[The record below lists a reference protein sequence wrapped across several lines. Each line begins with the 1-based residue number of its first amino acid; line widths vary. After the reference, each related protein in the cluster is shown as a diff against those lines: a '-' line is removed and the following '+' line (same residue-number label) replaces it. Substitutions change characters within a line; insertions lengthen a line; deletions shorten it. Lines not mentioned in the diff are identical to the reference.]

1 LSRLAIAAL
10 FALVFVAPA
19 RATAATRHLL
29 DDLAAARVVALGG
42 GPSEMEGA
50 FVQHG
55 AEPRIELQLPALE
68 TWPAARDR
76 DVASLGV
83 PRGWRVRRLD
93 VVIPTPDATSV
104 ALAIDGVALPRFERN
119 GAPSAACFTSCFTYQ
134 PGGFVPRGLYFV
146 SPPGAVTAQGRV
158 TVRHRPDPAAV
169 AQRAI
174 EAGATV
180 PATALLTHAADAQSS
195 RPALFVPFGAA
206 IEFPVTP
213 QRGERL
219 RSSFLRR
226 SVSGT
231 RAVAPTRMRVGVASA
246 GATTW
251 IAEQTF
257 RDAPADV
264 WNDVDL
270 DLDRWAGQPVK
281 IRIEVERSG
290 PGAIAPH
297 FAADPRIAAAG
308 DARPNLLLVVV
319 DGLRADRVS
328 PSASSP
334 LPEIARLAREGVFF
348 TEARSAAPWT
358 RASIATLFT
367 GVLPSQHGV
376 ETEAPD
382 DALPDALP
390 TLAQQL
396 RAAGYETAAFSAN
409 LHLDPAFGLT
419 RGFGESRAFHEDGS
433 EVVARALR
441 WIETARAPWFAF
453 VFIMDT
459 HHPWRHRAQHDL
471 SSGIDAPLRSA
482 AELGAAAT
490 RRARGVAEPT
500 PDEVRKLVALYD
512 ENARYADAQL
522 GVLRS
527 RLAQRGELE
536 RTLLVVTADHG
547 EAFGEHGDFFH
558 GYDLYDELVRVPL
571 VVRGPG
577 IPAAQR
583 RDAVSLAD
591 LGHSLLRWLAVPGAQ
606 GLPGRDLRTPCEGP
620 PEACASFFETR
631 FRGAD
636 LAGVAAPPWKLV
648 LDRKTRGSTLFELA
662 RDPLER
668 SDASAA
674 DGKRAHSLQQV
685 LTRRLAEARRARVEG
700 GASSSGSAIDPATA
714 EALRA
719 LGYVT
724 D

>member
-1 LSRLAIAAL
+1 LSRLALAAL
-10 FALVFVAPA
+10 FALVFLAPV
-19 RATAATRHLL
+19 RGTAATRHLL
-29 DDLAAARVVALGG
+29 DDLAGARVVALGS
-42 GPSEMEGA
+42 GPSEMEGT
-50 FVQHG
+50 FLPEG
-55 AEPRIELQLPALE
+55 AAPRVELQLPALE
-68 TWPAARDR
+68 AWPAASER
-76 DVASLGV
+76 DVAALGV
-83 PRGWRVRRLD
+83 PRGWRARRLD
-93 VVIPTPDATSV
+93 VAVPTPDV
-104 ALAIDGVALPRFERN
+104 ASIELAIDGVALPRFERN
-119 GAPSAACFTSCFTYQ
+119 GTPSAASFTYQ
-134 PGGFVPRGLYFV
+134 PGGFVPRGLYLV
-146 SPPGAVTAQGRV
+146 SPADDPTAQGRV
-158 TVRHRPDPAAV
+158 TVRHRPDPVAV

-174 EAGATV
+174 EAGAVV
-180 PATALLTHAADAQSS
+180 PATALVTRAANEQSS

-213 QRGERL
+213 QRGARL
-219 RSSFLRR
+219 RSGFLRR
-226 SVSGT
+226 SVAGT
-231 RAVAPTRMRVGVASA
+231 RAVAPTRMRIGIASA
-246 GATTW
+246 GTTTW

-257 RDAPADV
+257 RDAPAEGDV

-270 DLDRWAGQPVK
+270 ELDRWAGQPVQVC
-281 IRIEVERSG
+281 IELERSG
-290 PGAIAPH
+290 PGVIVPH
-297 FAADPRIAAAG
+297 FAADPRIATAG

-319 DGLRADRVS
+319 DGLRADRVTS
-328 PSASSP
+328 SASSR
-334 LPEIARLAREGVFF
+334 LPEIARLAREGTLF

-358 RASIATLFT
+358 RASIASLFT

-390 TLAQQL
+390 TLAQRL

-409 LHLDPAFGLT
+409 LHLDPAFGLS
-419 RGFGESRAFHEDGS
+419 RGFGESRAFHEDGRD
-433 EVVARALR
+433 VLARALR
-441 WIETARAPWFAF
+441 WIEAASQPWFAF

-459 HHPWRHRAQHDL
+459 HHPWRHRAEHDL

-482 AELGAAAT
+482 AELGAVAT
-490 RRARGVAEPT
+490 RSARGVAEPT

-522 GVLRS
+522 GALRS
-527 RLAQRGELE
+527 WLAQRGELD
-536 RTLLVVTADHG
+536 RTLFVVTADHG

-577 IPAAQR
+577 VPVAAQR

-591 LGHSLLRWLAVPGAQ
+591 LGHTLLRWLAGPGAEV
-606 GLPGRDLRTPCEGP
+606 LPGRDLRTPCTGS
-620 PEACASFFETR
+620 PESCASFFETR

-648 LDRKTRGSTLFELA
+648 LDRKTRRSALYELG
-662 RDPLER
+662 RDALER
-668 SDASAA
+668 SNASAA
-674 DGKRAHSLQQV
+674 EAKRSAALQQL
-685 LTRRLAEARRARVEG
+685 LTRRLAEARRARAED
-700 GASSSGSAIDPATA
+700 SAPSVGTAVDPATA